1 MGNIRD
7 ARCPCGFRSSVKI
20 GGGMVDHRENS
31 AFPFHCKTCGLI
43 SVNVA
48 KEERICPT
56 CQSSEITQY
65 GKEPV
70 SLPGPHGSAVEWGN
84 YKARAIDHL
93 CPRCNQHTMAFDG
106 PSIMFD

>member
-20 GGGMVDHRENS
+20 GGGMADHRENS

-48 KEERICPT
+48 KAERICPT
-56 CQSSEITQY
+56 CQSAEITQY

-70 SLPGPHGSAVEWGN
+70 SLPGPNGSAVQWGN

>member
-20 GGGMVDHRENS
+20 GGGMADHRENS

-56 CQSSEITQY
+56 CQSTEITQY
-65 GKEPV
+65 GK
-70 SLPGPHGSAVEWGN
+70 
-84 YKARAIDHL
+84 
-93 CPRCNQHTMAFDG
+93 
-106 PSIMFD
+106 

>member
-20 GGGMVDHRENS
+20 GG
-31 AFPFHCKTCGLI
+31 LI

-48 KEERICPT
+48 KAERICPT
-56 CQSSEITQY
+56 CQSTEITQY

-70 SLPGPHGSAVEWGN
+70 SLPGPHNSAVEWGN